1 MSHRVGAAQAQEIPR
16 KARAFYEMLR
26 IRRVEE
32 AIAEWYPNQL
42 MRNPVHLC
50 IGQEAPG
57 VAVSQHL
64 THADMVMS
72 GHRSHGHY
80 LAKGG
85 DLGRML
91 AELHGRAT
99 GCCKGRGGSQHLVDE
114 SVGFKGAAPI
124 LASTLSI
131 ATGVALSLKR
141 FREGNVVV
149 AYFGDAATEE
159 GVFHESLSFASLHNL
174 PIVYVCENNLYSV
187 HTPLEDRQ
195 PERAIADL
203 ALAHAMLGVRVD
215 GNDVRALSSVA
226 GEAIG
231 KARGGMGPTLI
242 ECLTYRY
249 VGHVGPGTELD
260 AGYRSHAELEAWQA
274 RDPLTVESSRLSTE
288 IEKWAEAE
296 RMLEE
301 RIQLEIA
308 EAYAFA
314 ISSPFPAPEDAMTDI
329 YPGMES

>member
-1 MSHRVGAAQAQEIPR
+1 MSSSVATTQARDLPSGV
-16 KARAFYEMLR
+16 RAFFAMLR

-32 AIAEWYPNQL
+32 AIALWYPNQM

-64 THADMVMS
+64 TAADQAMS

-91 AELHGRAT
+91 AELHGRVT
-99 GCCKGRGGSQHLVDE
+99 GCCRGRGGSQHLVDE

-131 ATGVALSLKR
+131 ATGVALALKR
-141 FREGNVVV
+141 FGEGNVAV

-159 GVFHESLSFASLHNL
+159 GVFHEALSFASLHNL
-174 PIVYVCENNLYSV
+174 PIIYVCENNLYSV
-187 HTPLEDRQ
+187 HTPLKNRQ

-203 ALAHAMLGVRVD
+203 AFAHAMLGVRAD
-215 GNDVRALSSVA
+215 GNDVRALSRIA
-226 GEAIG
+226 EEAIG
-231 KARGGMGPTLI
+231 KAQTGRGPTLI
-242 ECLTYRY
+242 ECLTYRF
-249 VGHVGPGTELD
+249 VGHVGPGTELE
-260 AGYRSHAELEAWQA
+260 AGYRTHAELEAWQA
-274 RDPLTVESSRLSTE
+274 RDPLIVESSRLSTE
-288 IEKWAEAE
+288 VADWAAVEQT
-296 RMLEE
+296 LEE

-308 EAYAFA
+308 EAYAYA
-314 ISSPFPAPEDAMTDI
+314 ISSPFPRPEETTMDV
-329 YPGMES
+329 YPGMKT